1 MKHIK
6 LYEEFINEAK
16 PTPKAKRVETFPF
29 SLKELVKKSVGKLR
43 NLSTFAEGAG
53 KKAFAGLEMY

>member
-1 MKHIK
+1 LKERLKSVGKHRNVLAISRK
-6 LYEEFINEAK
+6 SWH
-16 PTPKAKRVETFPF
+16 

-43 NLSTFAEGAG
+43 NLSAFAEGAG